1 MEYGREYLCKTT
13 RESGYR
19 KVMKKVLVILGV
31 IILLMIIGGVSFYFW
46 GMGAKSEDTSLVT
59 FVIENGT
66 SKTTVAENLENA
78 GLIRNQYV
86 LDLYLFFS
94 RDNIQAGEY
103 ELSPSMTPEEMI
115 KKFSRGDVKINTVS
129 VTLRE
134 GLRITDYAKELSL
147 NFDFTEEE
155 FLAQVNDPTFLNEL
169 VNSGEYWFLTSEILN
184 SDIYYG
190 LEGYLYPDTYEFLET
205 VTPQEVI
212 ITLLKQTGTKLEPYR
227 EAIMSSGY
235 TAHQILTLA
244 SIVEKEANTAEDR
257 KTAAQV
263 FYSRLRDNWSLGSDV
278 TTYYGVGK
286 SLDDYLTVDD
296 INNMNPYNTRLTDGQ
311 MNGKLPIGP
320 ICNSDISSIDAVLNP
335 SDTNYY
341 YFVANTCTGEV
352 FFQENYSEFISKAQE
367 LQSICATN

>member
-1 MEYGREYLCKTT
+1 
-13 RESGYR
+13 
-19 KVMKKVLVILGV
+19 MKKVLFILGGILLLL
-31 IILLMIIGGVSFYFW
+31 IILGVSFYFW
-46 GMGAKSEDTSLVT
+46 GMGAKSSDTNLVT
-59 FVIENGT
+59 FVISNGT
-66 SKTTVAENLENA
+66 SKTTVAKNLEQD
-78 GLIRNQYV
+78 GLIRSQYV
-86 LDLYLFFS
+86 LDFYLFFS

-103 ELSPSMTPEEMI
+103 ELSPSMTPKQMI
-115 KKFSRGDVKINTVS
+115 EKFSKGDVKINTVS

-134 GLRITDYAKELSL
+134 GLRITDYASELSKNL
-147 NFDFTEEE
+147 DFTEEE
-155 FLAQVNDPTFLNEL
+155 FLAQVNDSTFLEEL
-169 VNSGEYWFLTSEILN
+169 VNSGEYWFLTSDILDGN
-184 SDIYYG
+184 IYYG

-205 VTPQEVI
+205 ATPREVI
-212 ITLLKQTGTKLEPYR
+212 TTLLKQTGTKLEPYKD
-227 EAIMSSGY
+227 AITNSGY

-244 SIVEKEANTAEDR
+244 SIVEKEANTPEDR

-278 TTYYGVGK
+278 TTYYGVLK
-286 SLDDYLTVDD
+286 SLDDFLTADD
-296 INNMNPYNTRLTDGQ
+296 INNVNPYNTRLTDGQ

>member
-1 MEYGREYLCKTT
+1 
-13 RESGYR
+13 
-19 KVMKKVLVILGV
+19 MKKAFLILG
-31 IILLMIIGGVSFYFW
+31 ILLLVLIIGGVSFYFW
-46 GMGAKSEDTSLVT
+46 GMSAKSSDTDLVT
-59 FVIENGT
+59 FVISNGT
-66 SKTTVAENLENA
+66 SKTTVVKNLEQA

-94 RDNIQAGEY
+94 RDNVQAGEY
-103 ELSPSMTPEEMI
+103 ELSPSMTPQEMI
-115 KKFSRGDVKINTVS
+115 LKFSNGDVKINTVS

-134 GLRITDYAKELSL
+134 GLRITDYASELAKNL
-147 NFDFTEEE
+147 DFTEES
-155 FLAQVNDPTFLNEL
+155 FLAQVNDATFLTEL
-169 VNSGEYWFLTSEILN
+169 VNSGEYWFLSNEILS

-205 VTPQEVI
+205 VTPREVI

-227 EAIMSSGY
+227 DAITNSGY
-235 TAHQILTLA
+235 TTHQILTLA
-244 SIVEKEANTAEDR
+244 SIVEKEANTPEDR
-257 KTAAQV
+257 KVAAQV

-278 TTYYGVGK
+278 TTYYGVSK
-286 SLDDYLTVDD
+286 SLDDYLTADD
-296 INNMNPYNTRLTDGQ
+296 INNVNPYNTRLTDGR